1 MNAAVA
7 KDTRYWLEN
16 DTKIR
21 AVEQGVP
28 TYEHFR
34 QLVAGCHL
42 RPLDKAELASL
53 AKSQTGWTHT
63 RSSDTVLN
71 TSCIPAKPPEL
82 QVHLSPQ
89 KFYSQWQLLQKQND
103 LSETNRQW
111 RLCELIF
118 RQPPQLLRDLF
129 DSGLGA
135 SLLPELLSVMAH
147 AYLVSNFVDP
157 PCISTTKDLSMR
169 ILSTIQCFSESDQ
182 FSMAVEFLSAAELQ
196 TVRKLFDQIERDQ
209 TDSVLHLL
217 TSLRPLFRL

>member
-42 RPLDKAELASL
+42 RPMDKAELASL
-53 AKSQTGWTHT
+53 AKSQTGWTHG
-63 RSSDTVLN
+63 RPSDTVLS

-82 QVHLSPQ
+82 QIPLSPQ
-89 KFYSQWQLLQKQND
+89 KFYSKWQLLQKQSD
-103 LSETNRQW
+103 LSETDRQW
-111 RLCELIF
+111 RLCDLIF
-118 RQPPQLLRDLF
+118 TQTPQLFRDLF

-135 SLLPELLSVMAH
+135 SMLPELLGVMTH
-147 AYLVSNFVDP
+147 AYLVSSFVDP
-157 PCISTTKDLSMR
+157 PFISTMKDLSMR

-182 FSMAVEFLSAAELQ
+182 FSMAVEFLSSAELQ
-196 TVRKLFDQIERDQ
+196 TVRNLFDQVERDQ

-217 TSLRPLFRL
+217 TNLRPLFRL

>member
-7 KDTRYWLEN
+7 RDTRYWLEN

-63 RSSDTVLN
+63 RASDAVLN

-82 QVHLSPQ
+82 QVPLNPQ
-89 KFYSQWQLLQKQND
+89 KFYSKWQLLRKQNNM
-103 LSETNRQW
+103 SETDRQW

-118 RQPPQLLRDLF
+118 KQTPQLLRDLF

-135 SLLPELLSVMAH
+135 SMLPELLSVMTH

-157 PCISTTKDLSMR
+157 PFISTMKDLSMR

-182 FSMAVEFLSAAELQ
+182 FSMAVEFLSTAELQ
-196 TVRKLFDQIERDQ
+196 TVRNLFDQIERDQ